1 MSPERIA
8 GGCRQLQKAGL
19 RLGPDP
25 AGRAHAA
32 CRATSLRNN
41 YEESFSAERAAD

>member
-19 RLGPDP
+19 RLGPGP
-25 AGRAHAA
+25 AGRA
-32 CRATSLRNN
+32 RARVPSDQFTEQL
-41 YEESFSAERAAD
+41 